1 MPNPSSVSRRWLY
14 IPWAIAAILLL
25 IYYGVWRY
33 AANEMKTAV
42 VDWAQAQESEGVSVT
57 YDRIKA
63 SGFPFLLRVR
73 IEQPSIDKPGEWR
86 WRGDGISLHAVPTN
100 FNRIVMAPE
109 GQQVGA
115 YTGIGEWALSGEDM
129 RGSIAKDK
137 ALGWKAAVTLNNISA
152 HRDED
157 NALVN
162 LKNLVLDLAPNASEI
177 TRIELNAAATGFVF
191 ASAEQEVALT
201 QIRTTGAITQT
212 HTLEGENSVENWRR
226 SGGVVFVDQLS
237 ANFDADTS
245 IAINGRVFIDTQK
258 YPAGSLT
265 AKIVNPG
272 EITRALAE
280 LKVIKGREAEAAATG
295 LTFMAAAAGGKI
307 TLPIKLKNGQATL
320 GGIPVGTLSKIE

>member
-1 MPNPSSVSRRWLY
+1 MPNPSPVSRRWLY
-14 IPWAIAAILLL
+14 IPWAIAAVLLL
-25 IYYGVWRY
+25 LYYGVWRY

-42 VDWAQAQESEGVSVT
+42 IDWAQEQESQGVGVT
-57 YDRIKA
+57 YERIKA
-63 SGFPFLLRVR
+63 SGFPFLLRVQ
-73 IEQPSIDKPGEWR
+73 IEQLSVDKPGEWR
-86 WRGDGISLHAVPTN
+86 WRGEAISLHAVPTN

-115 YTGIGEWALSGEDM
+115 YAGIGEWALSGEDM

-137 ALGWKAAVTLNNISA
+137 ALGWKAAVTLNNVSA
-152 HRDED
+152 RRNED

-162 LKNLVLDLAPNASEI
+162 LQNLVLDLAPNASET
-177 TRIELNAAATGFVF
+177 TRIELNAAARGFVF
-191 ASAEQEVALT
+191 AGSEQEVALS
-201 QIRTTGAITQT
+201 QIQTIGAITQS
-212 HTLEGENSVENWRR
+212 HTLEGENGVENWRR

-237 ANFDADTS
+237 ANFDAETS

-258 YPAGSLT
+258 YPAGNLT

-272 EITRALAE
+272 EITRALAD
-280 LKVIKGREAEAAATG
+280 LNVIKGREVEAAATG
-295 LTFMAAAAGGKI
+295 LTFMAAATGGKV